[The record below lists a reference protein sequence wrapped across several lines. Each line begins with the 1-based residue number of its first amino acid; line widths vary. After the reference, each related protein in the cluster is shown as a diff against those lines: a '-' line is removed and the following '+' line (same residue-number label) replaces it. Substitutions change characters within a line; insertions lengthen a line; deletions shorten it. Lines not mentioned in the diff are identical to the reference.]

1 MRRIC
6 GLSSQTRNRNL
17 LKSMRNM
24 VHALG
29 VHLKTTVYPALTIS
43 RRRLTN
49 GCGWLW
55 GSAEIGAGFSIR
67 CGFLTK
73 ASLLPASGAGLR
85 FVNERI
91 ARAAA
96 TSGVFHQ

>member
-1 MRRIC
+1 M
-6 GLSSQTRNRNL
+6 
-17 LKSMRNM
+17 
-24 VHALG
+24 
-29 VHLKTTVYPALTIS
+29 VYPALTIS
-43 RRRLTN
+43 RTGLTN

-67 CGFLTK
+67 CGFLTQ
-73 ASLLPASGAGLR
+73 AGLHPASGAGLR

-96 TSGVFHQ
+96 ASGVFHQYSPIHQIGNVAQRRIGRAFFNRCPF